1 MKIKWVSMAAA
12 AVIFL
17 SFVLLLFFS
26 HRQDIF
32 TTRTM
37 IPYNTGWTYC
47 YGEESGTATLPD
59 RLDVPKDTEVV
70 LKNRLPEDLRDDFGI
85 VFRTRMQYVRV
96 YVENRLVYQFPE
108 QELIGGKITSAWN
121 FVRLSEADSG
131 KEVRI
136 CLISPYSRFSGSI
149 GAVRYGAYDNL
160 VTGMISAHVKNFRLS
175 FLIGIMGVIMLLV
188 SLISRRHRLFGWQ
201 GNFGILLMMAAFW
214 LAGESR
220 LPSGIIG
227 LEAWHYFSLAAL
239 LFCPAFLMA
248 YLHVRWREICGR
260 VTAALFL
267 AFLAA
272 GGAGI
277 LSEAAGGPDLIEVL
291 PAIQLMAGAALVYT
305 LVLYILAARK
315 KKERFIRSEL
325 ACILAITLAGIGEI
339 VRFYRTDQMV
349 GTFLRLAILLYALD
363 ILGISIRMIYRKMQ
377 ENQELEERLKRSRA
391 ELMASQI
398 RPHFIYNTLNSIR
411 ALIRVDPETAMRTVN
426 DFSTYLRSNLDH
438 VVDREMIPFSDELRH
453 IQAYLNIE
461 QVRFE
466 ERLQVEMDIRAKS
479 FRVPPLS
486 IQPLVE
492 NAVKHG
498 ICRKMSGGTVTVR
511 SYEEKDAC
519 VVEVLDDGVG
529 FDVSAAESP
538 ENEDGLG
545 HVGLK
550 NICFRVQEIAGG
562 SLSVESQPGVG
573 TKVTVYFRKPG
584 TGQRGK
590 KRGGGTD
597 EDHGRG

>member
-1 MKIKWVSMAAA
+1 MAAA

-17 SFVLLLFFS
+17 SFVLLLIFS

-32 TTRTM
+32 TTWTM
-37 IPYNTGWTYC
+37 ISYNTGWTYS
-47 YGEESGTATLPD
+47 YEKESGTITLPG
-59 RLDVPKDTEVV
+59 RLDVPGDTEVV
-70 LKNRLPEDLRDDFGI
+70 LENHLPEDLRDDSGI

-96 YVENRLVYQFPE
+96 YVEDRLIYQFPE

-121 FVRLSEADSG
+121 FIRLSEEDSG

-149 GAVRYGAYDNL
+149 GEVRYGAYDNL

-175 FLIGIMGVIMLLV
+175 FLIGIIGGIMLLV
-188 SLISRRHRLFGWQ
+188 SAVSRRHRLLGWQ
-201 GNFGILLMMAAFW
+201 GNLGILLMMAAFW

-227 LEAWHYFSLAAL
+227 LEAWHYFALVAL

-260 VTAALFL
+260 GSAVLFVV
-267 AFLAA
+267 FLAA
-272 GGAGI
+272 GIVGI
-277 LSEAAGGPDLIEVL
+277 LSEAAGGPDLIELL
-291 PAIQLMAGAALVYT
+291 PIIQIMAGAALGYT
-305 LVLYILAARK
+305 LILYILAAWK

-325 ACILAITLAGIGEI
+325 VCILIIVLTSIGEI

-349 GTFLRLAILLYALD
+349 GTFLRLAVLLYALD
-363 ILGISIRMIYRKMQ
+363 SLGISILMIYRKMQ
-377 ENQELEERLKRSRA
+377 ENQELERRLQRSRA

-411 ALIRVDPETAMRTVN
+411 ALIKIDPEAAMRTVN
-426 DFSTYLRSNLDH
+426 DFSTYLHSNLEH
-438 VVDREMIPFSDELRH
+438 VVDRKLIPFSEELRH
-453 IQAYLNIE
+453 VRAYLNIE

-466 ERLQVEMDIRAKS
+466 ERLQVEMDIQAKS
-479 FRVPPLS
+479 FCVPPLS

-498 ICRKMSGGTVTVR
+498 ICRKMSGGTVTIR
-511 SYEEKDAC
+511 SYEKKDSY
-519 VVEVLDDGVG
+519 VVEVVDDGVG
-529 FDVSAAESP
+529 FDASFLESRESAAG
-538 ENEDGLG
+538 EDPG

-550 NICFRVQEIAGG
+550 NTCFRVREIAGG
-562 SLSVESQPGVG
+562 SLVVESRPGVG
-573 TKVTVYFRKPG
+573 TKVTVYFRKTESG
-584 TGQRGK
+584 RK
-590 KRGGGTD
+590 GGGAD
-597 EDHGRG
+597 EDHGCGR

>member
-1 MKIKWVSMAAA
+1 M
-12 AVIFL
+12 
-17 SFVLLLFFS
+17 
-26 HRQDIF
+26 
-32 TTRTM
+32 
-37 IPYNTGWTYC
+37 
-47 YGEESGTATLPD
+47 
-59 RLDVPKDTEVV
+59 
-70 LKNRLPEDLRDDFGI
+70 
-85 VFRTRMQYVRV
+85 
-96 YVENRLVYQFPE
+96 
-108 QELIGGKITSAWN
+108 
-121 FVRLSEADSG
+121 
-131 KEVRI
+131 
-136 CLISPYSRFSGSI
+136 
-149 GAVRYGAYDNL
+149 
-160 VTGMISAHVKNFRLS
+160 
-175 FLIGIMGVIMLLV
+175 
-188 SLISRRHRLFGWQ
+188 
-201 GNFGILLMMAAFW
+201 
-214 LAGESR
+214 
-220 LPSGIIG
+220 
-227 LEAWHYFSLAAL
+227 
-239 LFCPAFLMA
+239 
-248 YLHVRWREICGR
+248 
-260 VTAALFL
+260 
-267 AFLAA
+267 
-272 GGAGI
+272 
-277 LSEAAGGPDLIEVL
+277 L
-291 PAIQLMAGAALVYT
+291 PAIQLMAGAALGYT

-339 VRFYRTDQMV
+339 VRFYRTDQMA

-377 ENQELEERLKRSRA
+377 ENQELEGRLKRSMA

-438 VVDREMIPFSDELRH
+438 VVDREMIPFLDELRH

-545 HVGLK
+545 ACGAEKYLFPRAGDCRRIPVGG
-550 NICFRVQEIAGG
+550 EPA
-562 SLSVESQPGVG
+562 
-573 TKVTVYFRKPG
+573 
-584 TGQRGK
+584 
-590 KRGGGTD
+590 
-597 EDHGRG
+597 GRGD